1 MRRIPW
7 RDAFW
12 LIARG
17 TKNYY
22 TRRPLTVSYEVTHS
36 CTANCRHCDKGGLK
50 EEPNRLQPG
59 DYRRLQ
65 RWLKPMTV
73 QLSGGEPLT
82 RKDILEVVRAIKE
95 PTGLP
100 YLILVT
106 NASLLTEAKYLE
118 LRAAGINQF
127 SISLD
132 FPDARHDDFRRRP
145 GLFAHVSRLIPKLT
159 AHGFDDVVVNTCI
172 TRLNLPYVRE
182 LYQRVIH
189 WGGSI
194 SFSAYTS
201 LRTGDSEFWISAE
214 EDLALLKETLQDL
227 IRWRRQDGRIANP
240 EWTLTNM
247 YDFFKNGALAGCNAG
262 LRFLVV
268 TPEGHLLPCSM
279 QTERKWTS
287 VKAMQSEFVPYN
299 RCGQCYVSIRAY
311 LDKAYWTLL
320 LDNVK
325 QRVLP
330 QRRPRPA
337 DAD

>member
-7 RDAFW
+7 RNAFW

-22 TRRPLTVSYEVTHS
+22 TRRPLTISYEITHS
-36 CTANCRHCDKGGLK
+36 CTANCRHCDKGGPK
-50 EEPNRLQPG
+50 EEPNRLRPA

-82 RKDILEVVRAIKE
+82 REDILEIVRAVKE

-132 FPDARHDDFRRRP
+132 FPDARHDEFRRRP
-145 GLFAHVSRLIPKLT
+145 GLFAHVSRLIPRLT
-159 AHGFDDVVVNTCI
+159 AYGFGDVVVNTCI
-172 TRLNLPYVRE
+172 TRVNLPCLRE
-182 LYQRVIH
+182 LYQRVIA
-189 WGGSI
+189 WGASI
-194 SFSAYTS
+194 SFSAYTP
-201 LRTGDSEFWISAE
+201 LRTGNPEFWISSQE
-214 EDLALLKETLQDL
+214 ELALLKETLADL
-227 IRWRRQDGRIANP
+227 IRWRRQDGRIANS
-240 EWTLTNM
+240 EWTLANM
-247 YDFFKNGALAGCNAG
+247 YDFFKDGTIAGCNAA

-268 TPEGHLLPCSM
+268 TPEGDLLPCSM
-279 QTERKWTS
+279 QTDRKWS
-287 VKAMQSEFVPYN
+287 SFKAMQADFVPYN
-299 RCGQCYVSIRAY
+299 HCGQCYVSIRAY
-311 LDKAYWTLL
+311 LDKPYWTLL
-320 LDNVK
+320 VDNVK

-330 QRRPRPA
+330 PRLGRA
-337 DAD
+337 